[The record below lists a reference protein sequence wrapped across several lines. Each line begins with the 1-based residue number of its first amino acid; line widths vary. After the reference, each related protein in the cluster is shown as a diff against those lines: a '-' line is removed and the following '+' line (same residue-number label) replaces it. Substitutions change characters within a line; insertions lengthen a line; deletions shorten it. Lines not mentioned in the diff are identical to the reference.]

1 MMPGL
6 TSASGARIAVAYPS
20 FPRPLPLVRLDRRGL
35 VFRAAGAAPLVCGL
49 PRAATLLVADEPLC
63 SLRLVIRDVAPAG
76 EGRHDLTM
84 QPSGAAGDELL
95 WHALRD
101 REPYRHIRH
110 PLAPVA
116 GSAAGP
122 KHDRHD
128 PAPALIAGADGTAR
142 LSRSAAFRLPCHSDA
157 LFFADWLEY
166 HFDELRALSQQ
177 HGPQLQLN
185 QLERQVADDEV
196 GVRFVYD
203 IDGHAT
209 RHELNDCAREA
220 CAWIETEMRDK
231 FALPIAHERLG
242 SNRARGMDMRAHRA
256 H

>member
-1 MMPGL
+1 MDQSQVFRAMMPGL
-6 TSASGARIAVAYPS
+6 TSADGARIAVAYPS

-49 PRAATLLVADEPLC
+49 PRPATLLVADEPLC
-63 SLRLVIRDVAPAG
+63 SLRLVIRDIVATG
-76 EGRHDLTM
+76 DGRHDLTM

-101 REPYRHIRH
+101 REPYRRIQH
-110 PLAPVA
+110 PLAPVDLP
-116 GSAAGP
+116 AAI
-122 KHDRHD
+122 DREQ
-128 PAPALIAGADGTAR
+128 APAGETAAR
-142 LSRSAAFRLPCHSDA
+142 PSRSAAFRLPCHSDA

-185 QLERQVADDEV
+185 QLERQVDDDEV

-209 RHELNDCAREA
+209 RHALTDCAREA
-220 CAWIETEMRDK
+220 CAWIETEMRSK
-231 FALPIAHERLG
+231 YALPVAQERFGAFAAHA
-242 SNRARGMDMRAHRA
+242 RAAGM
-256 H
+256 